1 MNEGVVQRR
10 VAGAHLPD
18 TVPPLCRRRSRLLLR
33 CLPRSRLSSW
43 ASTSLLWGS
52 KIRAFTACELCL
64 SGCPHLFVHPSLGDV
79 NHTLAAQVLVLSLSL
94 SARVPGQAPAWQC
107 RIYLQELLAG
117 LADGARGGGSHQG
130 GTVPTTNRWL
140 QLK

>member
-1 MNEGVVQRR
+1 MNEGAVQRR

-52 KIRAFTACELCL
+52 KIE
-64 SGCPHLFVHPSLGDV
+64 HLLPVNFASLDARISSCTHPWV
-79 NHTLAAQVLVLSLSL
+79 M
-94 SARVPGQAPAWQC
+94 
-107 RIYLQELLAG
+107 
-117 LADGARGGGSHQG
+117 
-130 GTVPTTNRWL
+130 
-140 QLK
+140 

>member
-1 MNEGVVQRR
+1 MKGLCSGVWPERICRPQCFLC
-10 VAGAHLPD
+10 AGAGAGSCCAACPALGFLPGLA
-18 TVPPLCRRRSRLLLR
+18 P
-33 CLPRSRLSSW
+33 
-43 ASTSLLWGS
+43 ALLWGS

-117 LADGARGGGSHQG
+117 LADGARSGGSHQG